1 MFVILLYDK
10 QMNAM
15 DMETN
20 NTKSIK
26 DEVITLL
33 LADMKS
39 RRLLMGLESTGLV
52 TDDYNSNLVDL
63 IFYKLDVSKQHE
75 TNMWNW
81 YEDTIYTLLEIDMH
95 YFRVHQEF
103 LAHKLYDAIMEKK
116 NQLVN
121 KLPDT
126 LSTDFYAVLSWL
138 KLNKYNN

>member
-1 MFVILLYDK
+1 
-10 QMNAM
+10 
-15 DMETN
+15 METN
-20 NTKSIK
+20 NANALKG
-26 DEVITLL
+26 EVITLL

-39 RRLLMGLESTGLV
+39 RRLLMGLESTGLA
-52 TDDYNSNLVDL
+52 TDDFHSNLADL
-63 IFYKLDVSKQHE
+63 IFSKLDVSKQHE

-103 LAHKLYDAIMEKK
+103 LAHKLYDAILEKK
-116 NQLVN
+116 HQLVN

>member
-1 MFVILLYDK
+1 
-10 QMNAM
+10 M

>member
-1 MFVILLYDK
+1 
-10 QMNAM
+10 MNAM